1 MTSATNVNLVTVS
14 LAVLAFLVAFYALI
28 ARERKT
34 PYLTNRIYSGVFCVL
49 CGIFFEASATFATA
63 RLRDSLH
70 WAAVATLL
78 FGIGWTTWTILII
91 HNRQVY
97 LRDDKPILNMR
108 IFRAAKQLFRHV
120 RPANYEHKPPLPSP
134 ELLKALEAIHS
145 PLAAAL
151 PAAFDNARGIS
162 DINLSVLA
170 TLHAASV
177 TQSDK
182 LLISLACAFLDTRH
196 PVQFVSC
203 IRHPIEFVAQ
213 LKKTY
218 DTNGKDWNAVSS
230 LLVVVDAFTTHYGF
244 TDSIHDHLKVK
255 LTRDFGVRYLRSPES
270 YAGLHS
276 ATAKAFNLIKDV
288 LGGPR
293 IYALVVYEGAHAL
306 VDLESRE
313 QYRIF
318 VRHVF
323 PSETVWGG
331 MLTAFIEFDIADDD
345 LALLKMYSDIFID
358 ETSSAPA
365 DEVSLE
371 GSRS

>member
-1 MTSATNVNLVTVS
+1 MTSATNVNLITVS

-34 PYLTNRIYSGVFCVL
+34 PYLTNRIYSAVFCVL
-49 CGIFFEASATFATA
+49 SGIFFEACAAFATG
-63 RLRDSLH
+63 RIRDTLH
-70 WAAVATLL
+70 WIAVATLL
-78 FGIGWTTWTILII
+78 AGIAWTTWTIVII
-91 HNRQVY
+91 HNRQVH
-97 LRDDKPILNMR
+97 LRDDKAIRNMR
-108 IFRAAKQLFRHV
+108 IFRAAKQMYRHV
-120 RPANYEHKPPLPSP
+120 RPANYEHKPPLPSTP
-134 ELLKALEAIHS
+134 LINALGAIQS
-145 PLAAAL
+145 PLAAEL

-170 TLHAASV
+170 TLHASSV

-182 LLISLACAFLDTRH
+182 LLISLASAFLDTDH

-203 IRHPIEFVAQ
+203 IRHPIEFIAQ

-218 DTNGKDWNAVSS
+218 GEAGKDWNAVARR
-230 LLVVVDAFTTHYGF
+230 LVVVDAFTSHYGF
-244 TDSIHDHLKVK
+244 TDSIHDHLEAK
-255 LTRDFGVRYLRSPES
+255 LIRDFGVRYLRSPES

-276 ATAKAFNLIKDV
+276 ATSKAFNLIKDAF
-288 LGGPR
+288 GAPR
-293 IYALVVYEGAHAL
+293 SYALVVYEGAHAL

-331 MLTAFIEFDIADDD
+331 MLTAFIEFDIAEDD

-358 ETSSAPA
+358 ETANADGEEVAPQ
-365 DEVSLE
+365 
-371 GSRS
+371 GSGS